1 VTTLFKMLVPFYVEF
16 TDGSDTTLLLYQD
29 ANVNSWTIPA
39 GRSVD
44 RITVDPDQWIL
55 HKVNS
60 LVVLVEETA
69 DPLHFTLGPNPAD
82 DYVKVFVTNPS
93 SKSFDLNI
101 SDMTGRS
108 VLKRSLQGESLT
120 LDLSVIPAGIYIV
133 TLSDGSGKYIRKF
146 VVE

>member
-1 VTTLFKMLVPFYVEF
+1 
-16 TDGSDTTLLLYQD
+16 
-29 ANVNSWTIPA
+29 
-39 GRSVD
+39 
-44 RITVDPDQWIL
+44 
-55 HKVNS
+55 
-60 LVVLVEETA
+60 
-69 DPLHFTLGPNPAD
+69 
-82 DYVKVFVTNPS
+82 VKVFVTNPS